1 MTLEPQSNPARPSD
15 SHKSDIR
22 KSDIR
27 KSDIRKSDIRKS
39 TSEPR
44 LRGMDLVRPSL
55 RDFTYLD
62 CRRRAELIA
71 EQAAKLPQ
79 VKNLLDV
86 GGKGKPYACFFA
98 GRVANHFVLD
108 VAPALSVDVVG
119 DARIM
124 PFSDASMD
132 VVLITQVL
140 EHIPD
145 PIAVIDEIRRVLK
158 PGGTLLLSV
167 PSIFPQHGSPGDYWR
182 YMPQGLEW
190 ILRDFHS
197 VTVKGEAGTVPS
209 IFLVVNVYLQLIT
222 GPWPWLQALLEW
234 TICPLNNLAGLLAG
248 KVYRG
253 DQFASNYFVVAV
265 R

>member
-1 MTLEPQSNPARPSD
+1 MTINSESNEVRRSM
-15 SHKSDIR
+15 
-22 KSDIR
+22 
-27 KSDIRKSDIRKS
+27 
-39 TSEPR
+39 TEPR
-44 LRGMDLVRPSL
+44 DSGMDLVRPSL

-71 EQAAKLPQ
+71 EQAAKLPPQ
-79 VKNLLDV
+79 VHRLLDV

-98 GRVANHFVLD
+98 GRVTKHYVLD
-108 VAPALSVDVVG
+108 VAPAYSVDVVG
-119 DARIM
+119 DARSM
-124 PFSDASMD
+124 PFCDASMD

-145 PIAVIDEIRRVLK
+145 PIAVIGEIRRVLK

-190 ILRDFHS
+190 ILRDFHN
-197 VTVKGEAGTVPS
+197 VTVNGEAGTVPS
-209 IFLVVNVYLQLIT
+209 IFLVLNVYLQLLT
-222 GPWPWLQALLEW
+222 GPLPWLQRLLRW
-234 TICPLNNLAGLLAG
+234 TICPLNNSAGLLVG

-253 DQFASNYFVVAV
+253 NQFASNYFVVAV

>member
-1 MTLEPQSNPARPSD
+1 MTLNPESKDVRRSDVRQS
-15 SHKSDIR
+15 
-22 KSDIR
+22 
-27 KSDIRKSDIRKS
+27 
-39 TSEPR
+39 TTEPR
-44 LRGMDLVRPSL
+44 DSGMDLVQPSL

-62 CRRRAELIA
+62 CRRRAKLIA
-71 EQAAKLPQ
+71 EQAAKLPPQ
-79 VKNLLDV
+79 LHSLLDV

-108 VAPALSVDVVG
+108 VAPAYSVDVVG
-119 DARIM
+119 DARSM
-124 PFSDASMD
+124 PLADASMD

-140 EHIPD
+140 EHVPE
-145 PIAVIDEIRRVLK
+145 PIAVIAEIRRVLK

-190 ILRDFHS
+190 ILRDFRN
-197 VTVKGEAGTVPS
+197 VTVRGEAGTVPS
-209 IFLVVNVYLQLIT
+209 IFLILNVYLQLLT
-222 GPWPWLQALLEW
+222 GPLPWLQRLLMW

-248 KVYRG
+248 KIYRG
-253 DQFASNYFVVAV
+253 NQFASNYFVVAV

>member
-1 MTLEPQSNPARPSD
+1 MTLDAPGSD
-15 SHKSDIR
+15 VGKSDAGESDVR
-22 KSDIR
+22 KSVVR
-27 KSDIRKSDIRKS
+27 KSG
-39 TSEPR
+39 SEPK

-55 RDFTYLD
+55 RDATYLD
-62 CRRRAELIA
+62 CRRRAEMIA
-71 EQAAKLPQ
+71 EQAAKLPW

-86 GGKGKPYACFFA
+86 GGRGKPYACFFT
-98 GRVANHFVLD
+98 GRVANHYVLD
-108 VAPALSVDVVG
+108 VEPAYSVDVVG
-119 DARIM
+119 DARNM
-124 PFSDASMD
+124 PLSDASMD
-132 VVLITQVL
+132 VVMITQVL

-145 PIAVIDEIRRVLK
+145 PIAVIGEIRRVLK

-182 YMPQGLEW
+182 YMPQGLQW
-190 ILRDFHS
+190 ILRDFHN

-209 IFLVVNVYLQLIT
+209 IFLVINVYVDLLT
-222 GPWPWLQALLEW
+222 SPWPWLRRLVEW
-234 TICPLNNLAGLLAG
+234 TICPVNNLAGLLAA

>member
-1 MTLEPQSNPARPSD
+1 MTLDPQSDDVRRSGVRE
-15 SHKSDIR
+15 SQ
-22 KSDIR
+22 
-27 KSDIRKSDIRKS
+27 
-39 TSEPR
+39 SEPK
-44 LRGMDLVRPSL
+44 LRGMDLVHPSL

-62 CRRRAELIA
+62 CRRRSELIA
-71 EQAAKLPQ
+71 EQAARLPQ

-86 GGKGKPYACFFA
+86 GGQGKPYACFFR

-108 VAPALSVDVVG
+108 VAPAVSVDVVG
-119 DARIM
+119 DARNM
-124 PFSDASMD
+124 PFSEASMD
-132 VVLITQVL
+132 VILITQVL

-145 PIAVIDEIRRVLK
+145 PIAVIAEIRRVLK

-182 YMPQGLEW
+182 YMPQGLRW
-190 ILRDFHS
+190 ILRDFHN
-197 VTVKGEAGTVPS
+197 VVVKGEAGTVPS
-209 IFLVVNVYLQLIT
+209 IFLVVNVYLQLLT
-222 GPWPWLQALLEW
+222 SSWPWLAGVLRW

-253 DQFASNYFVVAV
+253 DQFASNYFVSAV

>member
-1 MTLEPQSNPARPSD
+1 MTLDPQSNDVRRSD
-15 SHKSDIR
+15 VRESDVR
-22 KSDIR
+22 ESDVR
-27 KSDIRKSDIRKS
+27 ESK
-39 TSEPR
+39 SEPR

-55 RDFTYLD
+55 RDSTYLD

-71 EQAAKLPQ
+71 DQAAKLPL

-86 GGKGKPYACFFA
+86 GGKGKPYACFFR
-98 GRVANHFVLD
+98 GCVANHLVMD

-124 PFSDASMD
+124 PFSDASVD

-145 PIAVIDEIRRVLK
+145 PVAVIGEIRRVLK

-182 YMPQGLEW
+182 YMPQGLQW

-209 IFLVVNVYLQLIT
+209 IFLVVNVYLQLLT
-222 GPWPWLQALLEW
+222 SPWPWLERLLSW